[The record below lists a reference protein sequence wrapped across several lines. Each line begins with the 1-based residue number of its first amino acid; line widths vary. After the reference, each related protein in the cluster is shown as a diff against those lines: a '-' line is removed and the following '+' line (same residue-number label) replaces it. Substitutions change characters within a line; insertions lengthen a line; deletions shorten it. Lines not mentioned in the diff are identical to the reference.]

1 MSRFTF
7 KAALLGLFAAALFS
21 GQAAFAAA
29 TPAAPKD
36 FEKATFAAGCF
47 WCVESAFEGLPGVTT
62 VLSGY
67 TGGASKDPT
76 YEQTSEG
83 NTGHAEAVEIIFDP
97 KLVSYAKLLA
107 LFWANTDPTD
117 LNKQFCD
124 RGSQYR
130 SAIFTHNP
138 EQAALAAAS
147 KAKWQSDPL
156 FAGKTIHTELNVSGD
171 FYAAEEYHQDYAA
184 RNPIRYK
191 YYRSGCGR
199 DKQLKKVWGSAPAGH

>member
-1 MSRFTF
+1 MRPFSL
-7 KAALLGLFAAALFS
+7 KSVLVGLLSATLFASQLAL
-21 GQAAFAAA
+21 ATA
-29 TPAAPKD
+29 TPAAPKG

-47 WCVESAFEGLPGVTT
+47 WCVESAFEGLPGVTS

-67 TGGASKDPT
+67 TGGQSKDPT

-83 NTGHAEAVEIIFDP
+83 NTGHAEAVEIVFDP
-97 KLVSYAKLLA
+97 KIVTYAKLLDI
-107 LFWANTDPTD
+107 FWANTDPTD

-130 SAIFTHNP
+130 SAVFSHNP
-138 EQAALAAAS
+138 EQAAHAAAS
-147 KAKWQSDPL
+147 KAKWQIDPR
-156 FAGKTIHTELNVSGD
+156 FAGKTIHTELNLAGD

-199 DKQLKKVWGSAPAGH
+199 DKQLRKVWGSAPAGH